1 MTRSKNSAKMNHHVK
16 ELYMG
21 KSLYDLEKHYDLPD
35 YRGKK
40 FTILL
45 SSSRKLLEDAERCHL
60 DGDEEQSYIQY
71 MKFFNLVDCIS
82 KMPDYKLH
90 KKLVRQVL
98 GSNGDMTI
106 IMDKVGALKKSLQSR
121 YKCLSDKKKTHETN
135 ELYDKENASNN
146 KRLLQTYDPSSV
158 IGGDNVTNGSIDG
171 NGFNTISCE
180 ELHRLIRSC
189 GSLLIMDCRSR
200 ADYQNSHL
208 TFQWCLNVPEE
219 YIQAG
224 MSAGK
229 LQDRLDNISKP
240 LWSSR
245 SIKDQIILM
254 DWNCDSANPPSN
266 SAIAI
271 LRNILQ
277 NWDPDVIY
285 KSPIKILEKGYE
297 YFILMYPSQCTN
309 PSVQAPRS
317 EEKEM
322 YIEEIEYPSI
332 LDITMKDDQKKDD
345 AFTFTPSQQRPSI
358 DRSSKKAALKTYG
371 ERQSVD
377 ILRDQ
382 EVVVEKSLH
391 QSKLLLQA
399 EGELQTLSN
408 NENEQQIKQALYYKM
423 LQLEN
428 ARKDLLQDNNRL
440 RRELEEVKRRE
451 NEQQNEK
458 HSPQEV
464 QTIIEEK
471 TKKIENVI
479 QEQHKLQE
487 QRDTRLLEK
496 LEKEIAIAKEEKKRR
511 MTTPTHED
519 NEISRPK
526 IPQFD
531 RSIKPS
537 VRSIERVRDFS
548 PVPGAVG
555 RGLTGLKNLGN
566 TCYMN
571 SILQCLSNT
580 LPLTEYCLTDKY
592 KSYISRANKTN
603 GQVVEE
609 VAALIKIL
617 WNGHYKCVASKDLR
631 YVVGQY
637 QQIFRGIEQQDS
649 HEFLTILM
657 DWLHSDLQT
666 LQAPKPVRENMPA
679 SERAWLEFTKAQES
693 LILRLFYGQIKSTVK
708 CVYCNKESAT
718 YECFS
723 NLSLELPSSANMC
736 TLNTCMDMYFNGE
749 RIHGWICPTCKQP
762 RDAIKKLDISKLP
775 PILVVHFK
783 RFYADPDGMGHSY
796 KKKLNYVTFP
806 LENLDMTP
814 YVAKSEL
821 RSMSPKTYQLYGVS
835 NHYGSMES
843 GHYTAFCKSGV
854 FEKWFKFDDQ
864 VVSPID
870 ATDVVSSAGYIL
882 FYTWLPQTPPP
893 EMN

>member
-1 MTRSKNSAKMNHHVK
+1 MNHNNIK
-16 ELYMG
+16 ELYKG
-21 KSLYDLEKHYDLPD
+21 KSLGDLEKYYDLQNF
-35 YRGKK
+35 RGRK

-45 SSSRKLLEDAERCHL
+45 STAQKLLEDAERCQL
-60 DGDEEQSYIQY
+60 DGDEELSYIQY
-71 MKFFNLVDCIS
+71 MKFFKLIDCIS
-82 KMPDYKLH
+82 KMPDYKQH
-90 KKLVRQVL
+90 KKLVKQYL
-98 GSNGDMTI
+98 GSNEEMTM
-106 IMDKVGALKKSLQSR
+106 IMDKVAVISKSLQSR
-121 YKCLSDKKKTHETN
+121 YKSLSDKKKAMEEMN
-135 ELYDKENASNN
+135 SVSYDNASASNN
-146 KRLLQTYDPSSV
+146 RLAYQTYDLQSGTKATP
-158 IGGDNVTNGSIDG
+158 NGLIDVHSLG
-171 NGFNTISCE
+171 IISCE
-180 ELHRLIRSC
+180 ELHRLIR
-189 GSLLIMDCRSR
+189 GSESVLIMDCRSKT
-200 ADYQNSHL
+200 DFQNSHL
-208 TFQWCLNVPEE
+208 NFQWCINVPEE

-224 MSAGK
+224 MSAGR
-229 LQDRLDNISKP
+229 LQDKLDNASKP

-245 SIKDQIILM
+245 SIKNQIVLM
-254 DWNCDSANPPSN
+254 DWNCNTPNPPPN
-266 SAIAI
+266 APIAI
-271 LRNILQ
+271 LRDILQ
-277 NWDPDVIY
+277 NWDPDVVY

-309 PSVQAPRS
+309 PSVQAPRI

-345 AFTFTPSQQRPSI
+345 YGASTMQKPSI
-358 DRSSKKAALKTYG
+358 DRSSKKAAMKTYG
-371 ERQSVD
+371 DRQKVD

-382 EVVVEKSLH
+382 EMIAEKSL
-391 QSKLLLQA
+391 QKSKLLLQA
-399 EGELQTLSN
+399 EGEIQTLSN
-408 NENEQQIKQALYYKM
+408 SETEEPAKQALYYKM

-428 ARKDLLQDNNRL
+428 AQKDLLLDNNRL
-440 RRELEEVKRRE
+440 RKELEEIRRHE
-451 NEQQNEK
+451 NEQLNEQS
-458 HSPQEV
+458 SPKEV
-464 QTIIEEK
+464 QIIEEK
-471 TKKIENVI
+471 TKKIETVI
-479 QEQHKLQE
+479 EEQRKLQE

-496 LEKEIAIAKEEKKRR
+496 LGKELAVANEEKKRR

-519 NEISRPK
+519 NEISKPK

-531 RSIKPS
+531 RSVKPS
-537 VRSIERVRDFS
+537 VKSVERIRDFS

-580 LPLTEYCLTDKY
+580 QPLTEYCLTDKY

-609 VAALIKIL
+609 VAALIKVL
-617 WNGHYKCVASKDLR
+617 WNGNYKCVASKDLR

-666 LQAPKPVRENMPA
+666 LQAHKPARDNMPA
-679 SERAWLEFTKAQES
+679 SERAWLEFTKARES

-708 CVYCNKESAT
+708 CVHCNKESAT

-723 NLSLELPSSANMC
+723 NLSLELPSSSDMC
-736 TLNTCMDMYFNGE
+736 SLNQCMDMYFNGE

-783 RFYADPDGMGHSY
+783 RFYADPDSIGHSY

-854 FEKWFKFDDQ
+854 FGKWFKFDDQ
-864 VVSPID
+864 VVSAID
-870 ATDVVSSAGYIL
+870 KTDVVSSAGYIL

-893 EMN
+893 DFN